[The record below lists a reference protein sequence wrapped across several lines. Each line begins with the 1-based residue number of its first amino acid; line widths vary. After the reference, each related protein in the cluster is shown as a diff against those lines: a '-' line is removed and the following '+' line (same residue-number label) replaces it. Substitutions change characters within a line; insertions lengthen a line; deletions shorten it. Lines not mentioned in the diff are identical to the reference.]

1 MVRILITGSRGF
13 IGSRLV
19 ERLQDAGHDA
29 IGYTR
34 ADSILNLG
42 ALVAKMKDADVV
54 VHAAACLHDDLME
67 CVRTNIYGTANVVE
81 AATRCG
87 CRTIIHLSTLR
98 GLYVES
104 AELAS
109 EGSPEA
115 DPHGMFNYLLSKW
128 MAEIVV
134 QRFPRQ
140 WLILRLSGVYG
151 LGRKYRTL
159 AERML
164 TDEIVSVRSGGE
176 LCDMVP
182 VGDVVQAVEN
192 AVQRLDRLENGTF
205 IIASGTRQMVSEV
218 AAMVQGLHPFVLED
232 RGEPAAGW
240 SYDVSKSRRLLGYE
254 PTGLLE
260 GLTEYKGELNAIHTQ
275 KS

>member
-1 MVRILITGSRGF
+1 MRILITGSRGF

-42 ALVAKMKDADVV
+42 ALVAKMKGADVV
-54 VHAAACLHDDLME
+54 VHAAACLQDDLME

-109 EGSPEA
+109 EDSPEA
-115 DPHGMFNYLLSKW
+115 DPHDMGNYLLSKW

-140 WLILRLSGVYG
+140 WLILQLSGVYG

-164 TDEIVSVRSGGE
+164 MDEIVSVRSGGE

-182 VGDVVQAVEN
+182 VEDVVQVVCQTVE
-192 AVQRLDRLENGTF
+192 RLDGLESGAF
-205 IIASGTRQMVSEV
+205 IIASGTRQTVGEV
-218 AAMVQGLHPFVLED
+218 AAMAQRLHPFILED
-232 RGEPAAGW
+232 RGEAAAGW
-240 SYDVSKSRRLLGYE
+240 SYDISKARRLLSYE

-260 GLTEYKGELNAIHTQ
+260 GLSKYKEELDASHA
-275 KS
+275 KVS